1 MTEARHTT
9 NNAGIP
15 VASDDHSLTLGA
27 NGPILL
33 QDHGDLVSF
42 RSIKIR
48 PLPAADFTTRL
59 EQWRPAQEVTIFQKC

>member
-33 QDHGDLVSF
+33 QDQTRGAIDAHFDGDGC
-42 RSIKIR
+42 IG
-48 PLPAADFTTRL
+48 ADGGRGRHL
-59 EQWRPAQEVTIFQKC
+59 GDHRALQAS

>member
-1 MTEARHTT
+1 VTGARHTT

-33 QDHGDLVSF
+33 
-42 RSIKIR
+42 I
-48 PLPAADFTTRL
+48 
-59 EQWRPAQEVTIFQKC
+59 IFFI